1 MHQIIANNQRQN
13 AMKTTLLTLATALL
27 MASAATAQ
35 NLSNTVWTS
44 LNEQL
49 YIESDDGQN
58 IKGVDIDCFTDGGG
72 LPSATEMRRISSK
85 VFIVNYT
92 ELEYKQPTKNTLMSV
107 DCPKTGNTQYLYQE
121 NLNGDFLHILV
132 KQDNNEYSRIQEF
145 YDVINGTYTDKDGK
159 KYVFNNETLTIDGK
173 RMTIKPV
180 ESNYSGYTNCFEI
193 DGETYCFA
201 ISGTGINIYTA
212 ALDEECCDC
221 DYYPDKLWVK
231 LRADLNANQGRW
243 LITNQKIVME
253 RYLLRYTKS
262 MLRLMRNEIYARH
275 GYKFAS
281 ADLTAYFSKTSWY
294 HPGTD
299 NSKIKLSPLEQLNV
313 NIIKNI
319 EDKMEDDHNIRD
331 IEEGL

>member
-1 MHQIIANNQRQN
+1 
-13 AMKTTLLTLATALL
+13 MKTTLLTLATALL

-313 NIIKNI
+313 NIIKKI

>member
-1 MHQIIANNQRQN
+1 
-13 AMKTTLLTLATALL
+13 MKTTLLTLATALL

-281 ADLTAYFSKTSWY
+281 ADLTAYFSKMSWY
-294 HPGTD
+294 KPVSD
-299 NSKIKLSPLEQLNV
+299 NSKVKLSDIEQLNV
-313 NIIKNI
+313 SLIKLA
-319 EDKMEDDHNIRD
+319 EDLDWHPD
-331 IEEGL
+331 IEK

>member
-1 MHQIIANNQRQN
+1 
-13 AMKTTLLTLATALL
+13 MKTTLLTLATALL

>member
-1 MHQIIANNQRQN
+1 MKKTLPTIAI
-13 AMKTTLLTLATALL
+13 TLLMTIT
-27 MASAATAQ
+27 AATAQ
-35 NLSNTVWTS
+35 NLSETTWTC

-49 YIESDDGQN
+49 YIESDDGNN

-72 LPSATEMRRISSK
+72 LPSATEIRRISSK

-92 ELEYKQPTKNTLMSV
+92 ELGHKQTTKNTLMSV

-145 YDVINGTYTDKDGK
+145 YDVINGTYTDKDGQ
-159 KYVFNNETLTIDGK
+159 KYVFNNENLTIDGK

-201 ISGTGINIYTA
+201 ISETGINIYTA

-231 LRADLNANQGRW
+231 LRTDLNANQGRW
-243 LITNQKIVME
+243 QFSNQKMILE
-253 RYLLRYTKS
+253 RHLHRYNKKL
-262 MLRLMRNEIYARH
+262 LRLMRNEIYARH

-281 ADLTAYFSKTSWY
+281 ADLTEYFSKTSWY
-294 HPGTD
+294 HPVTD
-299 NSKIKLSPLEQLNV
+299 NSKITLSPLELLNV
-313 NIIKNI
+313 KIIKNV
-319 EDKMEDDHNIRD
+319 EDNFGDNYQNRN

>member
-1 MHQIIANNQRQN
+1 MHQIVANNQRQH

-58 IKGVDIDCFTDGGG
+58 IKGFDIDCFTDGGG
-72 LPSATEMRRISSK
+72 LPSATKMRRISSK

-92 ELEYKQPTKNTLMSV
+92 ESGYKQPTKNTLMSV

-121 NLNGDFLHILV
+121 SLDGNFLHILV
-132 KQDNNEYSRIQEF
+132 NQNNNEYSRIQEF

-173 RMTIKPV
+173 KMTIKPV
-180 ESNYSGYTNCFEI
+180 ESNYSGYTDCFKI
-193 DGETYCFA
+193 DDETYCFA
-201 ISGTGINIYTA
+201 NSETGINIYTA
-212 ALDEECCDC
+212 AFEEECCDC
-221 DYYPDKLWVK
+221 DYYPDKLLVK
-231 LRADLNANQGRW
+231 LRADLDANQGRW
-243 LITNQKIVME
+243 QFTNQKIIME
-253 RYLLRYTKS
+253 RHLFRYSKS
-262 MLRLMRNEIYARH
+262 LLRLMRNEIYARH

-281 ADLTAYFSKTSWY
+281 ADLTEYFSKTSWY
-294 HPGTD
+294 HPVTD
-299 NSKIKLSPLEQLNV
+299 NSKITLSPLELLNV
-313 NIIKNI
+313 KIIKKVEENF
-319 EDKMEDDHNIRD
+319 EDTNPYRD

>member
-1 MHQIIANNQRQN
+1 
-13 AMKTTLLTLATALL
+13 MKTTLLTLATALL

-313 NIIKNI
+313 NIIKKI
-319 EDKMEDDHNIRD
+319 EDEMEDDHNKNE

>member
-1 MHQIIANNQRQN
+1 
-13 AMKTTLLTLATALL
+13 MKTTLLTLATALL

-107 DCPKTGNTQYLYQE
+107 DCPKTVNTQYLYQE

-221 DYYPDKLWVK
+221 DYYPDKLWVQ

-313 NIIKNI
+313 NIIKKI